1 MSLDKTTVREK
12 AKAAR
17 REMTRGEVIEKSYA
31 ISLLVLQSDFY
42 KKARSV
48 MLYMPIGN
56 EVSTSLIKADAEE
69 NKKRL
74 YYPVTSE
81 NTKEI
86 KAYRVKEKTEFKKG
100 GFSIPEPK
108 NAKLASPEEI
118 DLVIVPG
125 VAFSKNGARVGF
137 GKGCYD
143 RFLKDIKAIK
153 VGICYE
159 LQLFDEIQ
167 EDENDIRMDFVVTEN
182 GIEKCK

>member
-1 MSLDKTTVREK
+1 MNFDKKSVRES
-12 AKAAR
+12 AKAR
-17 REMTRGEVIEKSYA
+17 RLAMSRSEVIEKSYA
-31 ISLLVLQSDFY
+31 ISLSILESDFY

-108 NAKLASPEEI
+108 NAKLASSEEI
-118 DLVIVPG
+118 DLIIVPG

-143 RFLKDIKAIK
+143 RFLKNMKATK

-159 LQLFDEIQ
+159 LQIFDGIQ
-167 EDENDIRMDFVVTEN
+167 EDENDIRVDYVVTEN
-182 GIEKCK
+182 GVIKCK